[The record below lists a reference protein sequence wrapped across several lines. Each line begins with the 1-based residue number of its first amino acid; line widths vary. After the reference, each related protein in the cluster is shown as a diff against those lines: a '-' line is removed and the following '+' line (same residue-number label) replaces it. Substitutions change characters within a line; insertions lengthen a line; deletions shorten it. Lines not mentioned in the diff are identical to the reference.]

1 MAYLRPDMAAKIN
14 TETNSIK
21 VAFLNTLKSCCRNF
35 VVDEANKAIIADVFD
50 WCIRNKNGKLNPRL
64 GLWLYGNVGTG
75 KSTLMKAVI
84 KFVGDYW
91 LRDSGEKIKPRWA
104 NVPVYCGKYA
114 TEGFSVFDSI
124 PMGLD
129 ELGTEIEPINH
140 VGNKLNVV
148 AHLMST
154 IYDNESA
161 IPYIVTTNLT
171 LSEILSQYGP
181 RTVDRIGQLFNLVE
195 ITGASRREA
204 SAIWKIIKAEQ
215 THNAVAK

>member
-1 MAYLRPDMAAKIN
+1 MAAKLQTEQN
-14 TETNSIK
+14 TIK
-21 VAFLNTLKSCCRNF
+21 AVFFNTLKSCCRDF
-35 VVDEANKAIIADVFD
+35 VVDDNNKSIVADVFD
-50 WCIRNKNGKLNPRL
+50 WCIRNKNGHLNPRL

-91 LRDSGEKIKPRWA
+91 LRDSGEHINTRWV

-148 AHLMST
+148 AHLMNT
-154 IYDNESA
+154 IYDNNSG
-161 IPYIVTTNLT
+161 IPYIVTTNLS
-171 LSEILSQYGP
+171 LSEVLSQYGA
-181 RTVDRIGQLFNLVE
+181 RIVDRVGQLFNLVE
-195 ITGASRREA
+195 ITGVSRRDT
-204 SAIWKIIKAEQ
+204 SAIWSAIQAERKKTYPQ
-215 THNAVAK
+215 